1 MQIKSLIYG
10 LLFLP
15 ILACSH
21 SLNALV
27 YTNLLPVGTPQIIN
41 KKLVKEIN
49 DNCWIDDYFS
59 YVKNGW
65 KEYDKR
71 CKLSTFSSTQNVKNI
86 FEELQ
91 KNKIVYLYQ
100 SNQFNIYLKKTTD
113 TKKCLVEEKQ
123 LEGECAVSP
132 YQYIITMFIESSGKI
147 INQLIVYSNEDHGGD
162 LIKVKLD
169 FYIDKQ
175 LNVWLFEHLLVE
187 EGASA
192 TLWQH
197 YKINNKGKINLL
209 DEIKCQFE
217 NGGLKLVCKNKNFKN
232 K

>member
-1 MQIKSLIYG
+1 MQIKSLFYG

-27 YTNLLPVGTPQIIN
+27 HTNLLPVGKPQIIN
-41 KKLVKEIN
+41 KKLVKDIN
-49 DNCWIDDYFS
+49 DNCWIEDYFS
-59 YVKNGW
+59 DKAREDYH
-65 KEYDKR
+65 KR
-71 CKLSTFSSTQNVKNI
+71 CKLSTFPSTQNVRNI

-100 SNQFNIYLKKTTD
+100 SKQFNIYLKKTTD
-113 TKKCLVEEKQ
+113 TDICLVEEKQ
-123 LEGECAVSP
+123 LEGECAISP
-132 YQYIITMFIESSGKI
+132 TKFIITMFIESSSKI
-147 INQLIVYSNEDHGGD
+147 INQLIVYYGKYYHNGLVQER
-162 LIKVKLD
+162 LD
-169 FYIDKQ
+169 FYIDKK
-175 LNVWLFEHLLVE
+175 LNVWLLEHILDE
-187 EGASA
+187 EGSSA

-197 YKINNKGKINLL
+197 YQISNKGKFNLL

>member
-1 MQIKSLIYG
+1 MMQIKSLFYG

-21 SLNALV
+21 SLNALTH
-27 YTNLLPVGTPQIIN
+27 TNLLPVGTPQIIN
-41 KKLVKEIN
+41 KKLVKDIN
-49 DNCWIDDYFS
+49 DNCWIEDYFS
-59 YVKNGW
+59 DKAREDYH
-65 KEYDKR
+65 KR
-71 CKLSTFSSTQNVKNI
+71 CKLSTFPSTQNVRNI

-100 SNQFNIYLKKTTD
+100 SKQFNIYLKKTTD
-113 TKKCLVEEKQ
+113 TDICLVEEKQ
-123 LEGECAVSP
+123 LEGECAISP
-132 YQYIITMFIESSGKI
+132 TKFIITMFIESSSKI
-147 INQLIVYSNEDHGGD
+147 INQLIVYYNEDYGSD
-162 LIKVKLD
+162 MAQVTLD

-175 LNVWLFEHLLVE
+175 LNIWLFEHLLVE

-197 YKINNKGKINLL
+197 YKINTKGKFNLL

>member
-27 YTNLLPVGTPQIIN
+27 HTNLLPVGTPQIIN

-123 LEGECAVSP
+123 LEGECAISP
-132 YQYIITMFIESSGKI
+132 EQFIITMFIESSSKI
-147 INQLIVYSNEDHGGD
+147 INQLIVYYGKYYHNGLVRER
-162 LIKVKLD
+162 LD

-175 LNVWLFEHLLVE
+175 LNVWLLEHILDE
-187 EGASA
+187 EGSSA

-197 YKINNKGKINLL
+197 YQISNKGKFNLL

>member
-1 MQIKSLIYG
+1 MQIKSLFYG

-21 SLNALV
+21 SLNALTH
-27 YTNLLPVGTPQIIN
+27 TNLLPVGTPQIIN
-41 KKLVKEIN
+41 KKLVKDIN
-49 DNCWIDDYFS
+49 DNCRIDDYFS
-59 YVKNGW
+59 YTEEKQ
-65 KEYDKR
+65 KEYHKK
-71 CKLSTFSSTQNVKNI
+71 CKLSTFSSTQNVRNI

-113 TKKCLVEEKQ
+113 TKKCLVEGKQ
-123 LEGECAVSP
+123 LEGKCAVSP
-132 YQYIITMFIESSGKI
+132 EQFIITMFIESSSKI
-147 INQLIVYSNEDHGGD
+147 INQLIVYSSEYNQSSMSQ
-162 LIKVKLD
+162 KTLD

-175 LNVWLFEHLLVE
+175 LNIWLFEHFFFE
-187 EGASA
+187 ESAMAS
-192 TLWQH
+192 LWQH
-197 YKINNKGKINLL
+197 YKINNKGKFNLL